1 MALNLIHKTD
11 MRRLMLMLFM
21 AAVAITGNAATNI
34 NDDEPY
40 KEEIRIVTR
49 GHIKKDRDLF
59 PDAQATMYYAQK
71 LIEIQMFELGETQ
84 IYVVDSFGR
93 VVFEELVDG
102 NNNIATFEAPEK
114 PGSYTLVIWSSN
126 YYGEGTF
133 CIRR

>member
-1 MALNLIHKTD
+1 
-11 MRRLMLMLFM
+11 MRRLILMLFM
-21 AAVAITGNAATNI
+21 AAVAITGNAATNV

-40 KEEIRIVTR
+40 REEIRIVTR

-114 PGSYTLVIWSSN
+114 PGSYTLVIWSAN